1 VLTDVGTRYTE
12 QMLAQ
17 LRDLDV
23 TIRLRTTRPS

>member
-1 VLTDVGTRYTE
+1 VLTDIGTEYPGD
-12 QMLAQ
+12 MLAR